1 MVLENEH
8 VEQCRKL
15 EEDGQSKWK
24 QVRYRYG
31 NCDDGSCQ
39 AKLRTQERRKDVN
52 DAIYY
57 FGDIRPNM
65 SKGPICRREA
75 LFGFPLF
82 R

>member
-57 FGDIRPNM
+57 FGDM
-65 SKGPICRREA
+65 YSSAC
-75 LFGFPLF
+75 
-82 R
+82 